1 VNDLPT
7 PQPDPSVSAPSRL
20 RTLKITYEVDGQVI
34 RVVEKQVSEQ
44 YCWFVVGNS
53 SWREW

>member
-1 VNDLPT
+1 VNDSPT